1 MVDIKSCHKCT
12 DDNFKTLV
20 FSLWIL
26 NSQNKKVYCSQQV
39 TEIMIQ
45 IRIIQSMI
53 QIREKQSEACGR
65 EKGEVAYHCPRIF
78 TISKLEIQ
86 KIK

>member
-1 MVDIKSCHKCT
+1 
-12 DDNFKTLV
+12 
-20 FSLWIL
+20 
-26 NSQNKKVYCSQQV
+26 
-39 TEIMIQ
+39 MIQ